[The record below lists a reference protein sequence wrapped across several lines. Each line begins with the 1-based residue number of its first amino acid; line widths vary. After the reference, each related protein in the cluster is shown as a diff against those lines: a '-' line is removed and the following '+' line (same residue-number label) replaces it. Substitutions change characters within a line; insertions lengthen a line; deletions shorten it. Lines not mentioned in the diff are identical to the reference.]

1 MRFEVT
7 IPDPLFAGAQRAAA
21 ANGLSLEA
29 YVTDAVQLRLQDEPS
44 DDMAWFFTPD
54 RVMEIREAAAEARTG
69 NNLTPEQVEAHFA
82 AKKAAWLET
91 HPA

>member
-7 IPDPLFAGAQRAAA
+7 IPDPLFDGAQRAAV

-29 YVTDAVQLRLQDEPS
+29 YLAGAVQLRLQDEPS
-44 DDMAWFFTPD
+44 DDMAWFFTPE
-54 RVMEIREAAAEARTG
+54 RIAEIREAAAEARTG
-69 NNLTPEQVEAHFA
+69 NNLAPEQVEAHFA
-82 AKKAAWLET
+82 AKKAAWLES